1 MVVTCALGRQQGEL
15 IFPAVPCFLCPFLGC
30 FLWNLGSAVREVHA
44 LELSVTAK
52 VHLGSILG
60 ERQRFLALCGPSCL
74 TGSIT
79 LGINCSSLY
88 KYHGRRSLSVVISIP
103 WFPIYC
109 LRMGC
114 VRDPCDEASTQVSN
128 LLLITSGPW
137 WDWVC
142 AGPDASSGWILS
154 PRCCLGSHVTDSAK
168 QMKQQ
173 SWTGQK
179 AGVWVQEHYINTN
192 RECPPTLTPTEEQ
205 ESTVWV
211 RFKGQRTKDSAD

>member
-154 PRCCLGSHVTDSAK
+154 PRCCLGSHVTDYWGWIADLESIPYL
-168 QMKQQ
+168 
-173 SWTGQK
+173 
-179 AGVWVQEHYINTN
+179 WVFNIFIALE
-192 RECPPTLTPTEEQ
+192 
-205 ESTVWV
+205 V
-211 RFKGQRTKDSAD
+211 